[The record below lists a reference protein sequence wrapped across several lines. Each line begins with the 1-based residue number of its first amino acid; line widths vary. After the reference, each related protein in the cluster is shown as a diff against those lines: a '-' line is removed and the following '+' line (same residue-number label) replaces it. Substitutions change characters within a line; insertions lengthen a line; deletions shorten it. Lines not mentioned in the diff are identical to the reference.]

1 MMVTKPR
8 TLKGDIT
15 CCSAS
20 VCLTNADLI
29 PMEFHCHATLVYRL
43 VQILIKLNA
52 GEKLD
57 PQDLDLAPK
66 YRLPKVT

>member
-1 MMVTKPR
+1 
-8 TLKGDIT
+8 
-15 CCSAS
+15 
-20 VCLTNADLI
+20 
-29 PMEFHCHATLVYRL
+29 MEFHCHATLVYRL